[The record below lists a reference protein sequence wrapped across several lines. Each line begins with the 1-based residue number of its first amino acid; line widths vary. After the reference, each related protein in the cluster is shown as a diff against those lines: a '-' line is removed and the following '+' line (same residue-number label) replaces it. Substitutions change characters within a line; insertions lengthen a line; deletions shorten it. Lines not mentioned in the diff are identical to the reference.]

1 MADYA
6 GTTNLF
12 PKLLGVPFIT
22 SAFLWSVSVCRAS
35 NCSVYMYQQHKRQ
48 MKIIKNHQDARSH
61 RLTNPSMQC
70 PRWSIDPDM
79 VPTDGGLS
87 EPRLWSG
94 EGLQQSRWHPSDSNL
109 KVWFHHVSSVVADFT
124 GLDLNLDFLNIV
136 KTINIYSLGQ
146 SPIQLVALVWVNYSI
161 DVTLWVD
168 SEDLPV
174 PRPTD
179 DGLLILRRFLAIFNM
194 IWLFSCWFSFR
205 CVAHPA
211 SPIFL
216 DVFEQVVLGPLSGVM
231 RRCDC
236 LRRYHFQVRICID

>member
-12 PKLLGVPFIT
+12 PKLLGIPFIT
-22 SAFLWSVSVCRAS
+22 FAFPWSVSVCRAS
-35 NCSVYMYQQHKRQ
+35 NCRVYLYQQHKRQ
-48 MKIIKNHQDARSH
+48 MKIIKNHQDTRSH

-70 PRWSIDPDM
+70 PRWSIDLDM

-94 EGLQQSRWHPSDSNL
+94 EWLPQFRWHPSDSNL
-109 KVWFHHVSSVVADFT
+109 KLWFHHVSSVVADFT
-124 GLDLNLDFLNIV
+124 GLDLKLDFPNIV
-136 KTINIYSLGQ
+136 KTIRIYSLGQ

-161 DVTLWVD
+161 DMALWVD

-179 DGLLILRRFLAIFNM
+179 DGLLILRRFY
-194 IWLFSCWFSFR
+194 FSNF
-205 CVAHPA
+205 
-211 SPIFL
+211 
-216 DVFEQVVLGPLSGVM
+216 
-231 RRCDC
+231 
-236 LRRYHFQVRICID
+236 